1 VTQPSEP
8 GERTLS
14 SPLSEADKNE
24 LWAALEV
31 AAHRAALADAVEL
44 LRRVGE
50 LHFSAPGGVCAF
62 CGTRYPCDHARIVAG
77 AGGGL

>member
-1 VTQPSEP
+1 MTQPSEP

-31 AAHRAALADAVEL
+31 AATRAALADAVEL
-44 LRRVGE
+44 LRRVGK
-50 LHFSAPGGVCAF
+50 LHFSSRGGLCAF
-62 CGTRYPCDHARIVAG
+62 CAERYPCDHARIVAG
-77 AGGGL
+77 AGGRV